1 MTLASMYKTDYVQT
15 LDQHSQ
21 ANLNSSWVN
30 AKGAWMTNVILIC
43 FIKIFF
49 GIIPGISQEL
59 AWTLTTLVYNVGS
72 YIMFHAVT
80 GVPFEFSQ
88 GAYDGITLWE
98 QIDGGV
104 QFTATRK
111 YLTTVPVVLFL
122 LSTHYTHYAPFAFT
136 VNAVATI
143 INLIAKL
150 PSMHQ
155 VRLFDINQKVDNGT
169 EE

>member
-1 MTLASMYKTDYVQT
+1 MTLASMYKLDYIQI
-15 LDQHSQ
+15 LDQHAQ
-21 ANLNSSWVN
+21 TNLNSSWVN
-30 AKGAWMTNVILIC
+30 DKGAWMTNVIIIF
-43 FIKIFF
+43 FIKFFF

-59 AWTLTTLVYNVGS
+59 SWTLTTLTYNVGS

-111 YLTTVPVVLFL
+111 YLTAVPIALFFL
-122 LSTHYTHYAPFAFT
+122 NTHHTNYAPFAFFMT
-136 VNAVATI
+136 LIVTI

-155 VRLFDINQKVDNGT
+155 VRLFDINQKIDTGL
-169 EE
+169 

>member
-1 MTLASMYKTDYVQT
+1 MTLASMYKTDYVQI

-30 AKGAWMTNVILIC
+30 DKGAWMTNVVIIL
-43 FIKIFF
+43 FIKLFF
-49 GIIPGISQEL
+49 GIIPGMSQEL
-59 AWTLTTLVYNVGS
+59 SWTLTTLTYNVGS

-80 GVPFEFSQ
+80 GVPFDLFSQ

-111 YLTTVPVVLFL
+111 YLTTVPIVLFL
-122 LSTHYTHYAPFAFT
+122 LNTHYTHYAPVAFSVT
-136 VNAVATI
+136 LVATI

-155 VRLFDINQKVDNGT
+155 VRLFDINQKID
-169 EE
+169 

>member
-1 MTLASMYKTDYVQT
+1 MSKLASVYKTDYVQA

-21 ANLNSSWVN
+21 TNRNSSWVN
-30 AKGAWMTNVILIC
+30 DKGAWMTNIILIVFLK
-43 FIKIFF
+43 FIVA
-49 GIIPGISQEL
+49 IIPGMTSEL
-59 AWTLTTLVYNVGS
+59 SWTLTTLIYNIGS
-72 YIMFHAVT
+72 YIMFHVVT
-80 GVPFEFSQ
+80 GVPFEFTQ
-88 GAYDGITLWE
+88 GAYDNITLWE

-122 LSTHYTHYAPFAFT
+122 LSTHYTHYAASAFAVNLLAT
-136 VNAVATI
+136 V

-155 VRLFDINQKVDNGT
+155 VRLFNINQRV
-169 EE
+169 E

>member
-1 MTLASMYKTDYVQT
+1 MTLKSVYKTDYVQS
-15 LDQHSQ
+15 LDQQ
-21 ANLNSSWVN
+21 AQGNLNSSWVN
-30 AKGAWMTNVILIC
+30 DKGAWVTNLLLIC
-43 FIKIFF
+43 VLKFFF
-49 GIIPGISQEL
+49 GIIPGITPEL
-59 AWTLTTLVYNVGS
+59 SWTLTTLTYNIGS

-80 GVPFEFSQ
+80 GVPFEFGQ

-111 YLTTVPVVLFL
+111 YLTTVPIVLFL
-122 LSTHYTHYAPFAFT
+122 MSTHYTHYDAFAFLLTFSAT
-136 VNAVATI
+136 V

-155 VRLFDINQKVDNGT
+155 VRLFDINQKIDAT
-169 EE
+169 D

>member
-21 ANLNSSWVN
+21 TNLNSSWVN
-30 AKGAWMTNVILIC
+30 AKGAWMTNVIIIC

-49 GIIPGISQEL
+49 GSIPGISPEL
-59 AWTLTTLVYNVGS
+59 AWTLTTMVYNVGS

-122 LSTHYTHYAPFAFT
+122 LSTHYTHYAPFAFSI
-136 VNAVATI
+136 NAVATI

-155 VRLFDINQKVDNGT
+155 VRLFDINQKVDNGA